1 MNTFCIMPRQ
11 RPRPNAIS
19 HRRRHERPTPKRR
32 SELDRDLAAMAKVW
46 WMIRQGA
53 VRMLGEIG
61 RQY

>member
-1 MNTFCIMPRQ
+1 MENHRIMARQ
-11 RPRPNAIS
+11 RPRPIHASN
-19 HRRRHERPTPKRR
+19 RRRPDRQAPKGR
-32 SELDRDLAAMAKVW
+32 SKFDRDLAAMAQVW

>member
-19 HRRRHERPTPKRR
+19 QHRRHERPTPKRR